1 MWSGVSDSDDLE
13 SAVESFLSA
22 ADSAYEEYDRGYID
36 ADATLRQLESAI
48 DGLRAASREE

>member
-1 MWSGVSDSDDLE
+1 MSEGDDLE
-13 SAVESFLSA
+13 SAVESFLSE

>member
-1 MWSGVSDSDDLE
+1 MSDNSDNLE
-13 SAVESFLSA
+13 SAVEAFLSK

-48 DGLRAASREE
+48 EQLRDASREE